1 MKHTLIGFLALSGGI
16 FALDQSI
23 KNRIEQTPPAQF
35 PRKVEYPAASCGI
48 FHPRGSRQ
56 ISVQARLLGSLPA
69 GINHCEKIPVTL
81 HRSHNQGIFMN
92 MLEGHPKAV
101 AGLSSGALGLFSLAY
116 LPALWKKC
124 SALYMAGAALITG
137 GALSNVYDH
146 LKRGY
151 VIDYFSLPIK
161 PIRHVIFNIGD
172 FSIFAGLFAFLWDQI
187 HC

>member
-35 PRKVEYPAASCGI
+35 PRK
-48 FHPRGSRQ
+48 
-56 ISVQARLLGSLPA
+56 
-69 GINHCEKIPVTL
+69 INHCEKIPVTL

-92 MLEGHPKAV
+92 MLEDHPKAV